1 MGGTGGEVAR
11 EGICIKKN
19 VELPKAKQV
28 FPCTGIRLTS
38 AVVRDRKE
46 SRWRI
51 ARSVYHKNFPLTE
64 TRNAGELK
72 FVKH

>member
-11 EGICIKKN
+11 EGIDTYKKKD

-28 FPCTGIRLTS
+28 FPCTSIRLTS

-51 ARSVYHKNFPLTE
+51 ARSVYHKKFP
-64 TRNAGELK
+64 R
-72 FVKH
+72 